1 MRPEDKTYSDQLMVW
16 LQAEGYTDCFFV
28 GGGNSMYLL
37 EAASKTMSCRAFV
50 HEVSAVIAAE
60 YFNET
65 SSRSK
70 KAFALLT
77 AGPGLTNA
85 ITGIAGA
92 WLENRG
98 VLIVGGQVKT
108 EDLKDSAMRQRGI
121 QEIDGVELVSSIT
134 KTAIRLDRPHSRSE
148 IVKVARTAFEGRPGP
163 VFIEVCIDVSVKP
176 SDDLLEDSLP
186 KLQIRTR
193 AAIRNRVKILKS
205 AKLLQLSKRPLLLL
219 GNGVDR
225 EFVNQNLGRFEKL
238 GLPIAST
245 WTGADRAPSTYPYFA
260 GRPNLFGMRWANIV
274 QQQADLLIAVGTRL
288 NLQQTGF
295 NWQEFAPLAKIV
307 HVDIDRA
314 ELSKGHPKTYLKI
327 REDSSKFLS
336 QILQLIEGE
345 DVNSKSDWNSW
356 NSYIA
361 EVRELLPEIETIE
374 TDPSFLNPHKLIKD
388 VSLACRSE
396 DTLVTCSSG
405 GTFTATL
412 QSVSVKSR
420 QKLISNKGLAS
431 MGYGLAGSI
440 GASLAEPKNRVVLFE
455 GDGGFAQNL
464 QEMGTV
470 AINQLN
476 LKIFI
481 FDNDGYASIR
491 STQKRLMEG
500 NYLGCDNASGLGL
513 PNWVRVIEAFGVR
526 VLELNPQ
533 TPLDEEFHSLFS
545 DSKPACFIVR
555 CNPAYEY
562 VPRVM
567 SRKDESGV
575 ITSDPIH
582 KMWPPLSDEI
592 AQRALKYLS

>member
-1 MRPEDKTYSDQLMVW
+1 MRPEVKTYSDQLMVW

-37 EAASKTMSCRAFV
+37 EAASKTMRCRAFV

-60 YFNET
+60 YFNEA
-65 SSRSK
+65 SGGSR

-77 AGPGLTNA
+77 AGPGITNA

-98 VLIVGGQVKT
+98 VLILGGQVKS
-108 EDLKDSAMRQRGI
+108 EDLKDPEMRQRGI
-121 QEIDGVELVSSIT
+121 QEIDGVDLVSSIT
-134 KTAIRLDRPHSRSE
+134 KRAIRLDRPHSRSE
-148 IVKVARTAFEGRPGP
+148 ILKAVRTIFEGRPGP
-163 VFIEVCIDVSVKP
+163 VFIEVCIDISVKP
-176 SDDLLEDSLP
+176 SDGLLENSPP
-186 KLQIRTR
+186 KLLVRKRIGV
-193 AAIRNRVKILKS
+193 RNKLKVSQS
-205 AKLLQLSKRPLLLL
+205 AKLLGVAKRPLLLL
-219 GNGVDR
+219 GNGVNR
-225 EFVNQNLGRFEKL
+225 SYVSQNLGRFEKL
-238 GLPIAST
+238 GMPIAST
-245 WTGADRAPSTYPYFA
+245 WTGADRAPSSYQYFA
-260 GRPNLFGMRWANIV
+260 GRPNLFGMRWANVV
-274 QQQADLLIAVGTRL
+274 QQQADLIIAVGTRL
-288 NLQQTGF
+288 NIQQTGF

-307 HVDIDRA
+307 HVDIDKA
-314 ELSKGHPKTYLKI
+314 ELSKGHPRTFLKI

-336 QILQLIEGE
+336 QLLEAIEE
-345 DVNSKSDWNSW
+345 TNVDFKDNWSTWNSH
-356 NSYIA
+356 IA

-374 TDPSFLNPHKLIKD
+374 TDPKFINPHKLIRD
-388 VSLACRSE
+388 VSLACEPS

-412 QSVSVKSR
+412 QSVFIAKG
-420 QKLISNKGLAS
+420 QKLFSNKGLAS

-440 GASLAEPKNRVVLFE
+440 GASLAEPKKRVVLFE

-464 QEMGTV
+464 QELGTV

-476 LKIFI
+476 MKIFI

-491 STQKRLMEG
+491 STQKRFLEG

-513 PNWVRVIEAFGVR
+513 PNWVQVIEAFGVR
-526 VLELNPQ
+526 VLELNPE
-533 TPLDEEFHSLFS
+533 TPLDEEFHSVFS

-562 VPRVM
+562 VPKVM
-567 SRKDESGV
+567 SRKDEFGV

-582 KMWPPLSDEI
+582 KMWPPLPDETT
-592 AQRALKYLS
+592 RRVLKYLI

>member
-1 MRPEDKTYSDQLMVW
+1 
-16 LQAEGYTDCFFV
+16 
-28 GGGNSMYLL
+28 MYLL

-65 SSRSK
+65 SGGSK

-85 ITGIAGA
+85 ITGRAGA

-108 EDLKDSAMRQRGI
+108 EDLKDPDMRQRGI
-121 QEIDGVELVSSIT
+121 QEIDGVQLVSSIT

-148 IVKVARTAFEGRPGP
+148 IVKAARTAFEGRPGP

-176 SDDLLEDSLP
+176 SDDLLEDGLP
-186 KLQIRTR
+186 KPQIRTR
-193 AAIRNRVKILKS
+193 AGIRSRVKILKS
-205 AKLLQLSKRPLLLL
+205 AKLLQFSKRPLLLL

-245 WTGADRAPSTYPYFA
+245 WTGADRAPSTYQYFA

-295 NWQEFAPLAKIV
+295 NWQEYAPLAKIV

-327 REDSSKFLS
+327 REDSSEFLS
-336 QILQLIEGE
+336 QILQLVEGT
-345 DVNSKSDWNSW
+345 DFNPKSDWNAW
-356 NSYIA
+356 NSHIA

-374 TDPSFLNPHKLIKD
+374 TDPSFLNPHKLIRE
-388 VSLACRSE
+388 VSLACRSL

-412 QSVSVKSR
+412 QSVFVKSG
-420 QKLISNKGLAS
+420 QKMISNKGLAS

-464 QEMGTV
+464 QELGTV
-470 AINQLN
+470 AVNQLN

-491 STQKRLMEG
+491 STQKRLLEG

-513 PNWVRVIEAFGVR
+513 PNWVQVIEAFGVR

-562 VPRVM
+562 VPKVM

>member
-1 MRPEDKTYSDQLMVW
+1 
-16 LQAEGYTDCFFV
+16 
-28 GGGNSMYLL
+28 MYLL

-65 SSRSK
+65 SSGSK

-108 EDLKDSAMRQRGI
+108 EDLKDPDMRQRGI

-176 SDDLLEDSLP
+176 SDDLLEDNLP

-193 AAIRNRVKILKS
+193 ADIRSRVKILKS

-245 WTGADRAPSTYPYFA
+245 WTGADRAPSTYRYFA

-345 DVNSKSDWNSW
+345 DDTPKSDWNAW
-356 NSYIA
+356 NSHIA

-374 TDPSFLNPHKLIKD
+374 TDPRFLNPHKLIRD

-412 QSVSVKSR
+412 QSVFVQSG

-464 QEMGTV
+464 QELGTV

-491 STQKRLMEG
+491 STQKRLLEG

-513 PNWVRVIEAFGVR
+513 PNWVQVIEAFGVR

-533 TPLDEEFHSLFS
+533 TPLDKEFHSLFS

-562 VPRVM
+562 VPKVM
-567 SRKDESGV
+567 SRRDNSGV

-592 AQRALKYLS
+592 SQRTLKYLS

>member
-1 MRPEDKTYSDQLMVW
+1 MRPEVRTYSDQLMVW

-37 EAASKTMSCRAFV
+37 EAASKTMRCRAFV

-60 YFNET
+60 YFNEESGGT
-65 SSRSK
+65 R
-70 KAFALLT
+70 KAFALVT

-98 VLIVGGQVKT
+98 VLIIGGQVKT
-108 EDLKDSAMRQRGI
+108 EDLKGPEMRQRGI
-121 QEIDGVELVSSIT
+121 QEIDGVDLVASIT
-134 KTAIRLDRPHSRSE
+134 KTAIRLDRPHPRSE
-148 IVKVARTAFEGRPGP
+148 IVKAVRTAFEGRPGP
-163 VFIEVCIDVSVKP
+163 VFIEVCIDISVKP
-176 SDDLLEDSLP
+176 NDGFLENRHPNTLVR
-186 KLQIRTR
+186 KRTEIRHKFK
-193 AAIRNRVKILKS
+193 VSQS
-205 AKLLQLSKRPLLLL
+205 AKLLEVSKRPLLLL

-225 EFVNQNLGRFEKL
+225 SFVYKNLGRFERL
-238 GLPIAST
+238 GMPIAST
-245 WTGADRAPSTYPYFA
+245 WTGADRAPSSYQYFA
-260 GRPNLFGMRWANIV
+260 GRPNLFGMRWANVV
-274 QQQADLLIAVGTRL
+274 QQQADLIIAVGTRL

-307 HVDIDRA
+307 HVDIDGA
-314 ELSKGHPKTYLKI
+314 ELRKGHPRTFLKI
-327 REDSSKFLS
+327 REDSSKYLS
-336 QILQLIEGE
+336 QLLQVIEGE
-345 DVNSKSDWNSW
+345 DGDTKYDWSDWNSH
-356 NSYIA
+356 IA
-361 EVRELLPEIETIE
+361 EVRELLPEIETTEI
-374 TDPSFLNPHKLIKD
+374 DPRFINPHKLIRE
-388 VSLACRSE
+388 VSLACEPS

-412 QSVSVKSR
+412 QSVFIAKG
-420 QKLISNKGLAS
+420 QKLLSNKGLAS

-440 GASLAEPKNRVVLFE
+440 GASLAAPKKRIVLFE

-464 QEMGTV
+464 QELGTV

-491 STQKRLMEG
+491 STQKRLLEG
-500 NYLGCDNASGLGL
+500 NYLGCDNASGLGM
-513 PNWVRVIEAFGVR
+513 PDWMQVIEAFGVR

-533 TPLDEEFHSLFS
+533 NPLDEEFHSHFS
-545 DSKPACFIVR
+545 DSKPTCFIVR

-562 VPRVM
+562 VPKVM

-582 KMWPPLSDEI
+582 KMWPPLSDET
-592 AQRALKYLS
+592 AQRVYKYLS

>member
-1 MRPEDKTYSDQLMVW
+1 MRPEVKTYSDQLMVW

-37 EAASKTMSCRAFV
+37 EAASKTMKCRAFV
-50 HEVSAVIAAE
+50 HEVSAIIAAE

-65 SSRSK
+65 SGGSK

-77 AGPGLTNA
+77 AGPGLTNG

-108 EDLKDSAMRQRGI
+108 EDLKDPEMRQRGI

-134 KTAIRLDRPHSRSE
+134 KRAIRLDRPHPRSE
-148 IVKVARTAFEGRPGP
+148 IVKAVRNAFEGRPGP
-163 VFIEVCIDVSVKP
+163 VFIEVCIDISVRP
-176 SDDLLEDSLP
+176 SDGLLEDRLP
-186 KLQIRTR
+186 KLQIR
-193 AAIRNRVKILKS
+193 NRPGMTSKLKILQS
-205 AKLLQLSKRPLLLL
+205 AELLRLSKRPLLLL

-225 EFVNQNLGRFEKL
+225 DFISQNLGRFAKL
-238 GLPIAST
+238 GMPIAST
-245 WTGADRAPSTYPYFA
+245 WTGADRAPSSYQYFA

-274 QQQADLLIAVGTRL
+274 QQQADLIIAVGTRL

-314 ELSKGHPKTYLKI
+314 ELRKGHPKTYLKI
-327 REDSSKFLS
+327 REDSSKYLS
-336 QILQLIEGE
+336 QLLQLIEGE
-345 DVNSKSDWNSW
+345 NFDLKYDWSAWNSH
-356 NSYIA
+356 IA

-374 TDPSFLNPHKLIKD
+374 TDPRFINPHKLIRE
-388 VSLACRSE
+388 VSLACEPS

-412 QSVSVKSR
+412 QSVFIAKG
-420 QKLISNKGLAS
+420 QKLLSNKGLAS

-440 GASLAEPKNRVVLFE
+440 GASLAEPKKRVVLFE

-464 QEMGTV
+464 QELGTV

-491 STQKRLMEG
+491 STQKRLLEG
-500 NYLGCDNASGLGL
+500 NYLGCDYASGLGL
-513 PNWVRVIEAFGVR
+513 PNWKQVIEAFGVR
-526 VLELNPQ
+526 VLELDPQ
-533 TPLDEEFHSLFS
+533 TPLDEEFHTLFS

-562 VPRVM
+562 VPKVM

-582 KMWPPLSDEI
+582 KMWPPLSDET
-592 AQRALKYLS
+592 AQRVLKYLS